1 MKLADLG
8 LTGLTA
14 AQARLMTAG
23 HNINNAATPGYN
35 RQQVLVSTAGA
46 TATGSGYIGRG
57 VNVVTV
63 RRAYDNFLYNQLVDS
78 QSKGAAI
85 VSYGN
90 QVTQVNNL
98 FSDRT
103 VGIHPALEEFFDSV
117 QSVASA
123 PADSAA
129 RQELLGRA
137 GNLAGQLNNANNFLD
152 AQRQDVNN
160 QIKTVVTQINSYASQ
175 VKDLNQ
181 QITNALASNPGQS
194 PNDLLDQRE
203 ETISQLSQL
212 VNVKVVT
219 QGSNVSLTVGNGQV
233 LLGGDTIYPLQAVAS
248 ASDPSRVVVA
258 YSAVTGANTTEPVEM
273 DETRITGGSLAGL
286 LSYRREA
293 VDTVQNDLGRMAAGL
308 AITFNRVHKQ
318 GFDLTGAPGEQ
329 FFTLGDPKVIRGGHN
344 NNNTTG
350 GAEATAKFDVDPPT
364 ADPDAAS
371 KLTAQDYKITFDGTD
386 YTVTRVPDGTT
397 AYTGTDLD
405 TVPQKID
412 GLVLGIDTTGGAAQ
426 AGDSWLVQP
435 TRNAAAD
442 IKLEITDPAKI
453 AADGGTGGTPNVA
466 SGSANGEN
474 ALELAKL
481 QTGKTLGNHTMSINE
496 SFSQIVNKV
505 GVLTQKNASAAK
517 AQNTLIQQNYSAQQ
531 NVSGVNLNEE
541 YVNLNQYQQQFQ
553 AASRLIDVSSVLF
566 DTLLGM
572 AR

>member
-8 LTGLTA
+8 LTALTA
-14 AQARLMTAG
+14 AQARLMTTG
-23 HNINNAATPGYN
+23 HNINNADTPGYN

-46 TATGSGYIGRG
+46 TATGNGYIGRG

-63 RRAYDNFLYNQLVDS
+63 RRAYDDFLYNQLTDS
-78 QSKGAAI
+78 QSKGASIA
-85 VSYGN
+85 SYGN
-90 QVTQVNNL
+90 QITQINNL
-98 FSDRT
+98 FADRT
-103 VGIHPALEEFFDSV
+103 VGIHPALEDFFDSI

-137 GNLAGQLNNANNFLD
+137 ANLAGQLNDANSFLD
-152 AQRQDVNN
+152 AQREDVNN

-181 QITNALASNPGQS
+181 QITNALASNPGQP
-194 PNDLLDQRE
+194 PNDLLDQRDE
-203 ETISQLSQL
+203 IISQLNQL
-212 VNVKVVT
+212 VNVKVVN

-233 LLGGDTIYPLQAVAS
+233 LLGGDTVYPLQAVAS
-248 ASDPSRVVVA
+248 ADDPSRVVVA

-273 DETRITGGSLAGL
+273 DETRITGGSLGGL

-293 VDTVQNDLGRMAAGL
+293 VDAVQNDLGRMAAGL
-308 AITFNRVHKQ
+308 AMAVNKVHEQ
-318 GFDLTGAPGEQ
+318 GYDLTGAQGQQ
-329 FFTLGDPKVIRGGHN
+329 FFTLGDPKVIRGAHN
-344 NNNTTG
+344 NNDTAG
-350 GAEATAKFDVDPPT
+350 GAEVTAQFDL
-364 ADPDAAS
+364 ADPDVAG

-397 AYTGTDLD
+397 AYTGATLSSEA
-405 TVPQKID
+405 ID
-412 GLVLGIDTTGGAAQ
+412 GVVLNVDTTGGLPQ

-435 TRNAAAD
+435 TRNTAAD
-442 IKLEITDPAKI
+442 IKLDITDPAKI
-453 AADGGTGGTPNVA
+453 AADGGTGGTPNGP

-481 QTGKTLGNHTMSINE
+481 QTSKTLGGDTMSINE

-505 GVLTQKNASAAK
+505 GVLTQKNSSAAK
-517 AQNTLIQQNYSAQQ
+517 AQNTLIQQNYAAQQ

-541 YVNLNQYQQQFQ
+541 YVSLNQYQQQFQ